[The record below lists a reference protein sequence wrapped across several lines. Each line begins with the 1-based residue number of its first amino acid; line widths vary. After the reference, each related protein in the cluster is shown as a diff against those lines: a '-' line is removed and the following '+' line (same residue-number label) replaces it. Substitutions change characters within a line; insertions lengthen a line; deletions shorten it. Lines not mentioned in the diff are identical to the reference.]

1 MKKSIKIVVYLVI
14 VVVIGTLIFI
24 QLSANKKN
32 TAEVAKLANIKGEFY
47 PVKVQTINT
56 SSLTTNLTATGFL
69 ESETDLVVI
78 SQTQGAITKI
88 FKDKGS
94 YVQAGEVIAT
104 VDDELLQ
111 AQLAATQAAYQQL
124 VKEEARFTR
133 LVEQNAVP
141 SQKYEEIK
149 LNLETTKAKLV
160 SAKRQLEDTRIKA
173 PVAGYVETSF
183 IELGQ
188 FIGGGAKVC
197 NIINSQ
203 KLKLKISISEQDY
216 RNIKLGQKVS
226 ISSSVYP
233 ESKFTGEISF
243 LSKKAGYGNSF
254 DAEIKIT
261 NNDKLLQAGM
271 FVTAVISEQFDAQS
285 IYIPR
290 KAINGSLKDATVYIV
305 VDGKA
310 VSKPITTGMTIEDK
324 ILVINGLNTN
334 DQLIVDGNYSI
345 FNGATVKIIE

>member
-1 MKKSIKIVVYLVI
+1 MKKTIKIIVYPVVVL
-14 VVVIGTLIFI
+14 VIGTLIFM
-24 QLSANKKN
+24 QLTANKKT
-32 TAEVAKLANIKGEFY
+32 TADVAQLANIRGEFY
-47 PVKVQTINT
+47 PVKVQTINP
-56 SSLTTNLTATGFL
+56 SYLTTNLSTSGFL
-69 ESETDLVVI
+69 ESETDLVVL
-78 SQTQGAITKI
+78 SQTQGTITKI

-94 YVQAGEVIAT
+94 YVLAGEVIAT

-111 AQLAATQAAYQQL
+111 AQLTATKAAYEQL
-124 VKEEARFTR
+124 VKEEARFAK
-133 LVEQNAVP
+133 LMAQNAVP

-160 SAKRQLEDTRIKA
+160 SAKRQLDDTRIKA

-197 NIINSQ
+197 NIIDAQN
-203 KLKLKISISEQDY
+203 LKLKISVSEQDY
-216 RNIKLGQKVS
+216 RNIKLGQGVS

-233 ESKFTGEISF
+233 ESKFSGEISY

-254 DAEIKIT
+254 DAEIKVD
-261 NNDKLLQAGM
+261 NKDKQLKAGM
-271 FVTAVISEQFDAQS
+271 FVTVAISEQHETEA

-290 KAINGSLKDATVYIV
+290 KAINGSLKDATVYKV

-310 VSKPITTGMTIEDK
+310 VSTPITTGTAIENK
-324 ILVINGLNTN
+324 IQVLNGLQAG